1 MLVSVAAGPFT
12 VRGVSLGGVYT
23 SLQVPELGVVFD
35 AGIAHRAFAATEH
48 LFLSHAH
55 ADHAG
60 ALFALLGIRGLMGKP
75 PPNLYFPK
83 AIEEP
88 LLETLFLQSKLQRY
102 DLTVVPHA
110 MTPGDTATLRADLHV
125 RAFRTHHVVPSLG
138 YELFR
143 PVVRLKS
150 EYRAL
155 PGAEIAQ
162 LRKAGADI
170 FDHAE
175 QLLFAYATDTLPRVL
190 ETHPSILRAAVLALE
205 CTFLDDR
212 KKRDAARRGC
222 HVHLDDLLEMM
233 PDFQNE
239 RVVLMHFSQLYK
251 PSDVRRILRER
262 LPAEWRERFVPFVPA
277 GNGPLP
283 Y

>member
-1 MLVSVAAGPFT
+1 MLVSVEAGPYT

-35 AGIAHRAFAATEH
+35 AGIPHRAFAATEH
-48 LFLSHAH
+48 LFLSHGH

-60 ALFALLGIRGLMGKP
+60 ALFALLGIRGLMGKA

-88 LLETLFLQSKLQRY
+88 LLETLRIQSALQRY
-102 DLTVVPHA
+102 DLEVAAHP
-110 MTPGDTATLRADLHV
+110 MEPGDTAELRADLHV

-143 PVVRLKS
+143 PVQRLKQ
-150 EYRAL
+150 EHQGM
-155 PGAEIAQ
+155 PGAEIARR
-162 LRKAGADI
+162 RKAGEDL
-170 FDHAE
+170 FDRME

-190 ETHPSILRAAVLALE
+190 ETHPSILRAKVLALE

-222 HVHLDDLLEMM
+222 HVHLDDLLEMR

-239 RVVLMHFSQLYK
+239 RVVLMHLSQLYR
-251 PSDVRRILRER
+251 PEDVRRILAER
-262 LPAEWRERFVPFVPA
+262 LPPEWRERFVPFVPRGA
-277 GNGPLP
+277 GGLP

>member
-1 MLVSVAAGPFT
+1 MLVSVQAGPYT

-35 AGIAHRAFAATEH
+35 AGIPHRAFAATDH
-48 LFLSHAH
+48 LFLSHGH

-60 ALFALLGIRGLMGKP
+60 ALFALLGIRGLMGKG

-88 LLETLFLQSKLQRY
+88 LLESLRVQSTMQRY
-102 DLTVVPHA
+102 DLAVVPHP
-110 MTPGDTATLRADLHV
+110 MSPGDVRELRSDLHV

-138 YELFR
+138 YELYR
-143 PVVRLKS
+143 PVLRLRA
-150 EYRAL
+150 EHRAL
-155 PGAEIAQ
+155 PPQEIARR
-162 LRKAGADI
+162 RKAGEDL
-170 FDHAE
+170 FDRAE
-175 QLLFAYATDTLPRVL
+175 QLLFGYATDTLPRVL
-190 ETHPSILRAAVLALE
+190 ETHPSLLRCAVLALE

-212 KKRDAARRGC
+212 KKREAARRGC
-222 HVHLDDLLEMM
+222 HVHLDDLLEMR

-239 RVVLMHFSQLYK
+239 RVVLMHLSQLYR
-251 PSDVRRILRER
+251 PDDVRRILDER
-262 LPAEWRERFVPFVPA
+262 LPPEWRDRFVPFVPA
-277 GNGPLP
+277 GRNALP